1 MRPNGK
7 WNNAHFARRRQATA
21 PPRQGGP
28 FDGAPRVRPMCLHG
42 EMPAGTAPRN
52 RHTWRSCSLLPYRR
66 QPYGRVEKSLPKL
79 TNLGGELASFS
90 PLLFRRGV
98 AMTAGMSFAADWPLM
113 GPQFYPS
120 VPLTPVEWTGIYFG
134 VNAGYGWA
142 QGSST
147 TVFGGQLTGG
157 TTTPL
162 GLGATELGR
171 TGLLGSSSPRGGIAG
186 GQVGFNWQ
194 AGMVVFGAEFDAQWS
209 GQSNA
214 VSLICTPPMPGCTA
228 TEAVKIRSLTTG
240 RARIGLAFDWL
251 MPYVTAGGVLVNAR
265 DDLTVNVGGV
275 SANFQ
280 PLSGTTLGWTA
291 GAGVDVALSSNWS
304 ARLEYLHIRAN
315 GITSSVLIPGFLGN
329 GTAAETATYRDN
341 IVRVGLNYRIGPR
354 GGPGVLERRV
364 LPGSAYALDYD
375 FLPSIAM
382 TSDKA
387 KSVARPRD
395 GTVVAEQAPQQAA
408 AISSDNAKSVA
419 RPHDGT
425 VIAEQAPQVAQQ
437 APQVA
442 PQPPQQAAA
451 ISNEPKASKWS
462 ARNFLEIGDVDDL
475 DALSAE
481 PGPAK
486 PPAKKRREKEEDE
499 SQRLKRVMAICAGC

>member
-1 MRPNGK
+1 MKKRVVI
-7 WNNAHFARRRQATA
+7 AFFAT
-21 PPRQGGP
+21 
-28 FDGAPRVRPMCLHG
+28 
-42 EMPAGTAPRN
+42 
-52 RHTWRSCSLLPYRR
+52 SL
-66 QPYGRVEKSLPKL
+66 
-79 TNLGGELASFS
+79 
-90 PLLFRRGV
+90 
-98 AMTAGMSFAADWPLM
+98 TAGASFAADWPLM
-113 GPQFYPS
+113 GPQLYPS
-120 VPLTPVEWTGIYFG
+120 APRMAVEWTGIYFG

-147 TVFGGQLTGG
+147 TVFGGGLTGG
-157 TTTPL
+157 TTTPF
-162 GLGATELGR
+162 GRGATELGNA
-171 TGLLGSSSPRGGIAG
+171 GLFASSSPLGGIAG
-186 GQVGFNWQ
+186 GQIGFNWQ

-251 MPYVTAGGVLVNAR
+251 MPYVTVGGALVNAR

-387 KSVARPRD
+387 KSVARPHDGTVVAQQPPEQAAAMSSDRAKSVTRPHD
-395 GTVVAEQAPQQAA
+395 GTVVAEQAPQ
-408 AISSDNAKSVA
+408 
-419 RPHDGT
+419 
-425 VIAEQAPQVAQQ
+425 
-437 APQVA
+437 VA
-442 PQPPQQAAA
+442 PQPPQVVQQVLQQTAPIA
-451 ISNEPKASKWS
+451 SEPKTSKRS
-462 ARNFLEIGDVDDL
+462 TKNFLEIGDVDDL
-475 DALSAE
+475 DGLSAE
-481 PGPAK
+481 PE
-486 PPAKKRREKEEDE
+486 PPKLPSKKRREKEEDE
-499 SQRLKRVMAICAGC
+499 SQRLKRIMAICAGC

>member
-1 MRPNGK
+1 MKKRMVI
-7 WNNAHFARRRQATA
+7 AFFAT
-21 PPRQGGP
+21 
-28 FDGAPRVRPMCLHG
+28 F
-42 EMPAGTAPRN
+42 
-52 RHTWRSCSLLPYRR
+52 
-66 QPYGRVEKSLPKL
+66 
-79 TNLGGELASFS
+79 F
-90 PLLFRRGV
+90 
-98 AMTAGMSFAADWPLM
+98 TAGASFAADWPLM
-113 GPQFYPS
+113 GPQLYPS
-120 VPLTPVEWTGIYFG
+120 APQMAVDWTGINFG

-142 QGSST
+142 QGSSNT
-147 TVFGGQLTGG
+147 LFTGG
-157 TTTPL
+157 STNITVSPIGPGLGASVSIPAGATTPL
-162 GLGATELGR
+162 GRGATELGG

-186 GQVGFNWQ
+186 GQIGFNWQ
-194 AGMVVFGAEFDAQWS
+194 TGMVVFGAELDAQWS
-209 GQSNA
+209 GQSNT
-214 VSLICTPPMPGCTA
+214 VSVICTQPTPTPGCTA
-228 TEAVKIRSLTTG
+228 SEAIKIRSLTTG
-240 RARIGLAFDWL
+240 RARVGLAFDWL
-251 MPYVTAGGVLVNAR
+251 MPYVTAGAALVNAR

-275 SANFQ
+275 SALFP
-280 PLSGTTLGWTA
+280 PLSNTSLGWTA
-291 GAGVDVALSSNWS
+291 GAGVDIALSSNWS
-304 ARLEYLHIRAN
+304 ARFEYLHIRAN
-315 GITSSVLIPGFLGN
+315 DLTSSVSIPGFLGV
-329 GTAAETATYRDN
+329 GTAAESAAYRDN

-354 GGPGVLERRV
+354 GGPGVLETRV
-364 LPGSAYALDYD
+364 LPGSAYALNYD

-408 AISSDNAKSVA
+408 ATSSDKAKSVA
-419 RPHDGT
+419 PPHDGT
-425 VIAEQAPQVAQQ
+425 VVAEQAPQVAQQ